1 MSTREADLTTE
12 LRRAVELR
20 REDWREE
27 VKRLKDRESRLLV
40 DLARVQERIAELE
53 DWITLADPLTTIT
66 VGRARAP

>member
-66 VGRARAP
+66 VGWARAP

>member
-53 DWITLADPLTTIT
+53 DWIALADPLTTIT
-66 VGRARAP
+66 VGWARAP